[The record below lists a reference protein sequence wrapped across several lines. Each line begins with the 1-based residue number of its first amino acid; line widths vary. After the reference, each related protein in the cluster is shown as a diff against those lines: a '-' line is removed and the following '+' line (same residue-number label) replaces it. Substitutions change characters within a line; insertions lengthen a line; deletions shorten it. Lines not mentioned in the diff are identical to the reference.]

1 MHFQLAQ
8 EIDRMRKRI
17 KKTWVFFSAFEDSE
31 SKTQED
37 PDPRMKVK
45 WCKKL
50 NNKLWLILV
59 AFVKL

>member
-31 SKTQED
+31 AKTQED

-45 WCKKL
+45 W
-50 NNKLWLILV
+50 
-59 AFVKL
+59 